1 MSVKK
6 RKKIISIVDNLDD
19 GRSIKTQSDSRYIQ
33 ILIILTISAFIL
45 RFYNLGFNSLW
56 LDEAST
62 NLISLKSFGDIW
74 QVVLAGEFNPP
85 LFYWIEHII
94 ISLLGNS
101 EFVLRFLPALF
112 GVMVIPVIYLV
123 GTEFRNRNVGII
135 TAAAFTFSPFLI
147 LYSQEAR
154 SYSMMLFFVAC
165 AMLFYFKALKSN
177 DIKNWVVFGAF
188 SSLAF
193 WSHFY
198 AFVMIISCLIYALI
212 IHFKDIREDMNYIKP
227 FILSLITFIG
237 LSLPLIIVTIDLFGK
252 RTSTSPTYGI
262 QGVNVII
269 DTFNQVSG
277 YSELVMA
284 LFIILFIVGV
294 FQAFVAD
301 KTRAT
306 FLVWSVISIFIVS
319 YFFSYK
325 IPMIP
330 RYLQFFPIIFF
341 IGIAM
346 SYKML
351 FNLKPSKNI
360 VYGMI
365 LLFMVVSVP
374 FYMTYYSQE
383 TKMDWKDFSS
393 GLSRMTKP
401 GDYVVFVPGYLQ
413 TPTEY
418 YYSNKTNGVMFISAY
433 VVSDLDNIQKNNNSI
448 FYVVTSDALASDP
461 SGGTMNWVGKNTKLV
476 TNYKGIYLSVR

>member
-6 RKKIISIVDNLDD
+6 QKKIIHIGDNLDD
-19 GRSIKTQSDSRYIQ
+19 GRQIKTQSDSRYIQ
-33 ILIILTISAFIL
+33 LLIMLTISAFVL

-62 NLISLKSFGDIW
+62 NLIALKSFGDIW
-74 QVVLAGEFNPP
+74 QTMLGVEFNPP
-85 LFYWIEHII
+85 LFYWMEHIL

-101 EFVLRFLPALF
+101 EFILRLLPALF
-112 GVMVIPVIYLV
+112 GVAVIPVIYLV

-154 SYSMMLFFVAC
+154 SYSMMLFFTAC

-188 SSLAF
+188 SALAF

-198 AFVMIISCLIYALI
+198 AFVMIVSCLIYAMMVHI
-212 IHFKDIREDMNYIKP
+212 KEIKKDINYVKP

-252 RTSTSPTYGI
+252 RTSTAPTYGL
-262 QGVNVII
+262 QGMNVIV

-277 YSELVMA
+277 YSELITALFVI
-284 LFIILFIVGV
+284 LFIIGI
-294 FQAFVAD
+294 FQAFIVD

-306 FLVWSVISIFIVS
+306 FLVWSIISIFVVS
-319 YFFSYK
+319 YFLSYK

-330 RYLQFFPIIFF
+330 RYLQFFVIIFF
-341 IGIAM
+341 MGIAM
-346 SYKML
+346 SYKLL

-360 VYGMI
+360 IYCMV
-365 LLFMVVSVP
+365 LLFMVISVP
-374 FYMTYYSQE
+374 FYIPYYSQE
-383 TKMDWKDFSS
+383 TKVDWRGFSK
-393 GLSRMTKP
+393 GLSTMTKP

-418 YYSNKTNGVMFISAY
+418 YYSNKTNGVMYISAY
-433 VVSDLDNIQKNNNSI
+433 VVSDLDKIQKNNNSV
-448 FYVVTSDALASDP
+448 FYVMTGDALATDP
-461 SGGTMNWVGKNTKLV
+461 SGGTMNWLSKNTRLI